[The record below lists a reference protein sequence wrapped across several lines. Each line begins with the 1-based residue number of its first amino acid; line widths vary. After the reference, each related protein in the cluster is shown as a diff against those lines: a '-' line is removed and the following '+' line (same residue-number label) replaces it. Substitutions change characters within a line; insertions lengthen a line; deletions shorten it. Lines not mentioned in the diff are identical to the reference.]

1 MNRREIAAETLS
13 VIRAGVYQRPS
24 GAPVDFRAALA
35 AAQRGT
41 ELYTPAQSE
50 AAVAAVT
57 FASCTATIEVTAE
70 TTCAAAQR
78 LATTGG
84 ANVAALNFAS
94 AKNPGG
100 GFLSGAKAQEEDLSL
115 CSALYACQ
123 LKAPA
128 YYAANRACGSLLYTD
143 HIIYSPA
150 VPFFRDDSLALLDDP
165 YLCSVITA
173 PAPNAG
179 EYVRRSPGGE
189 AEIIATLE
197 RRAAQVLAIAVA
209 QKHRNI
215 ILGAWGCGVFRND
228 PALVAQVFANLLRG
242 TYHGAFEHVVFAIYD
257 RSREGATLAA
267 FRREFTAATLG
278 KRNTH

>member
-1 MNRREIAAETLS
+1 MYTINMNRRDIAAETLA
-13 VIRAGVYQRPS
+13 VIRTGSYQS
-24 GAPVDFRAALA
+24 TDGQLVDFSTALA
-35 AAQRGT
+35 AAKRGT
-41 ELYTPAQSE
+41 ALYTPTQSE
-50 AAVAAVT
+50 AAVATV
-57 FASCTATIEVTAE
+57 ASTDGATTIEVTAE

-78 LATTGG
+78 LATTGV
-84 ANVAALNFAS
+84 ANVVALNFAS

-128 YYAANRACGSLLYTD
+128 YYAANRACDSLLYTD

-150 VPFFRDDSLALLDDP
+150 VPFFRDDEFALLPAP

-179 EYVRRSPGGE
+179 EYLRRSPGG
-189 AEIIATLE
+189 AADINATLE
-197 RRAAQVLAIAVA
+197 RRAAQVLAVAVA
-209 QKHRNI
+209 QHHRNI
-215 ILGAWGCGVFRND
+215 ILGAWGCGVFRNA

-242 TYHGAFEHVVFAIYD
+242 AYRGAFEHVVFAIYD
-257 RSREGATLAA
+257 RSREGAKPPP
-267 FRREFTAATLG
+267 FVGNSPMQR
-278 KRNTH
+278 

>member
-1 MNRREIAAETLS
+1 MNRRDIASETLAA
-13 VIRAGVYQRPS
+13 IRAGGYQLPEGRQ
-24 GAPVDFRAALA
+24 VDFSTTLA
-35 AAQRGT
+35 AAKSGT
-41 ELYTPAQSE
+41 VLYTPAQL
-50 AAVAAVT
+50 AT
-57 FASCTATIEVTAE
+57 TATGSFGGDTAIATINVTAE
-70 TTCAAAQR
+70 STCAAARR
-78 LATTGG
+78 LASGG
-84 ANVAALNFAS
+84 LADVVALNFAS

-128 YYAANRACGSLLYTD
+128 YYAANRACDSLLYTD

-150 VPFFRDDSLALLDDP
+150 VPFFRDDEFALLPAP

-179 EYVRRSPGGE
+179 EYLRRSPGG
-189 AEIIATLE
+189 AADINATLE
-197 RRAAQVLAIAVA
+197 RRAAQVLAVAVA
-209 QKHRNI
+209 QHHRNI

-228 PALVAQVFANLLRG
+228 PALVAHVFASLLRG
-242 TYHGAFEHVVFAIYD
+242 AYSGAFERVVFAIYD

-267 FRREFTAATLG
+267 FRREFTDAAVS
-278 KRNTH
+278 